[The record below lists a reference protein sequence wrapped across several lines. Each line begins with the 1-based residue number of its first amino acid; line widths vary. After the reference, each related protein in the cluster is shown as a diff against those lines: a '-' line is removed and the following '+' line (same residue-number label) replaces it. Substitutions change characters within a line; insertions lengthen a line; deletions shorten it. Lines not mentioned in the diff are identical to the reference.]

1 MHSLLPF
8 LQYAGIRTFLRGVL
22 RYLFGRRGQRRV
34 MGLRLYY
41 RARAMVML
49 HSAEPM
55 ARLTRVP
62 EVRLWVDGEKSF
74 RRIEKLLRR
83 ARHTIVIQMFM
94 WIDDATG
101 RRMASVVLEAA
112 DRGVQVQ
119 IIKDAVGDMF
129 EFAGDF
135 LGTRTSPHD
144 CWKRFWTH
152 PNIRISYDTHHD
164 HAKVYVI
171 DDEILLLTGMN
182 IADAYRSVYHDYLV
196 ELRGRRFV
204 EQYLSR
210 RTNPD
215 SSADVTLVMNT
226 EQQNSIRPVLMRM
239 LAQARESVVVE
250 HGYVSDPAVLD
261 ALLALTHRGV
271 RVTVI
276 MPSASHFHYYANMS
290 ALGRLLSEAHRGKLR
305 VFLYPKPIH
314 AKVLLI
320 DHDTVFIGS
329 ANLIRSSLDEMGEV
343 NVLIRRKWR
352 TSRKLRDTFREDIL
366 LSRPLHAPPSFLW
379 ITRWLSWLGL

>member
-1 MHSLLPF
+1 MNFLVSPLWHSS
-8 LQYAGIRTFLRGVL
+8 IRTFLRGVL
-22 RYLFGRRGQRRV
+22 RYLFGRRGERRV

-55 ARLTRVP
+55 AKLTRVP
-62 EVRLWVDGEKSF
+62 EVRLWVDGAKSF

-83 ARHTIVIQMFM
+83 ARHTIVIQMFL
-94 WIDDATG
+94 WVDDVTG
-101 RRMASVVLEAA
+101 RRIASVLLEAA
-112 DRGVQVQ
+112 DRGIQVQ
-119 IIKDAVGDMF
+119 IIKDAVGDIF
-129 EFAGDF
+129 EVAGDF

-171 DDEILLLTGMN
+171 DDETLLLTGMN
-182 IADAYRSVYHDYLV
+182 IADDYRTVYHDYLV

-210 RTNPD
+210 RTHPD
-215 SSADVTLVMNT
+215 GSADVELIMNT
-226 EQQNSIRPVLMRM
+226 EQQNSVRSVLMRI
-239 LAQARESVVVE
+239 LSEARESVVVE
-250 HGYVSDPAVLD
+250 HGYVSDPAVID
-261 ALLALTHRGV
+261 ALLVLMRRNV

-276 MPSASHFHYYANMS
+276 MPDTSGLHYYANMS
-290 ALGRLLSEAHRGKLR
+290 ALGQLLSGAHRGNLR
-305 VFLYPKPIH
+305 VFLYPGRIH

-352 TSRKLRDTFREDIL
+352 MIRKLRDTFREDIL
-366 LSRPLHAPPSFLW
+366 RSRPLYAPPSFLW
-379 ITRWLSWLGL
+379 MTRWLAWLGL